1 MFLVGNGM
9 SIREN
14 DGGGAV
20 DIGNPGGDNNWDFSW
35 FQGNLQM
42 DLVSIDPFT
51 SPYISEFPGANIATY
66 SVGDFE
72 GDQAELW
79 NYSSLNGSFDHFG
92 TAALLS
98 TQPEDLFTIKNK
110 PAQIEAQLP
119 LTINSSWSHSYTQTL
134 YVNGSPFIS
143 SQIDYSVIV
152 DAYGTMTLPGGAVFE
167 ALRMRETMTI
177 NGLTSVTYQ
186 FLSKSGAQVSV
197 FASGSNP
204 PGSGVIAADSYNW
217 NFEFQSVNVSLT
229 VTHPGSNDVVI
240 AGELDSIKYMYWSG
254 NVDLYYSLDEGV
266 TYEVID
272 TGYSSPLGTY
282 YWNVPDSF
290 LTTKA
295 IIKVVDSSP
304 DSAESGLFKIKPWQR
319 SRLDEND
326 DFELYVPDDDGW
338 SFSNSRINI
347 WPQTWWQQFDYQSG
361 IDPYTNLRYPPIP
374 PFIVAA
380 DSLFPDWPLFV
391 DVFSFSKCYY
401 PAIVSVYRP
410 RALRNWRVK
419 SMRWGGSC
427 FGFAVSSLLGFYH
440 KQELVQLIGDFTEL
454 F

>member
-1 MFLVGNGM
+1 
-9 SIREN
+9 
-14 DGGGAV
+14 
-20 DIGNPGGDNNWDFSW
+20 
-35 FQGNLQM
+35 
-42 DLVSIDPFT
+42 
-51 SPYISEFPGANIATY
+51 
-66 SVGDFE
+66 
-72 GDQAELW
+72 
-79 NYSSLNGSFDHFG
+79 
-92 TAALLS
+92 
-98 TQPEDLFTIKNK
+98 
-110 PAQIEAQLP
+110 
-119 LTINSSWSHSYTQTL
+119 SSWSHSYTQTL

-295 IIKVVDSSP
+295 RIKVVDSSP

-401 PAIVSVYRP
+401 P
-410 RALRNWRVK
+410 
-419 SMRWGGSC
+419 
-427 FGFAVSSLLGFYH
+427 
-440 KQELVQLIGDFTEL
+440 EIG
-454 F
+454 